1 MPGQWLHV
9 FGGENPAD
17 EGRREALC
25 TLGNGYMGVRG
36 AEPEHDADGVH
47 YPGVYV
53 AGCYNR
59 LRDRVQS
66 NDLETESIVNLPNW
80 LPFTVRAEN
89 GDWLGT
95 DGMEVLEARH
105 ELDLQRGVLNRRL
118 RVRDRAGRVSA
129 IIQRRF
135 VHLRHRHVCGL
146 QTTVVPENWSG
157 AIDFRSE
164 VDADTTNDGVA
175 RYRPLSRR
183 HYTLEGLSVLDDE
196 SVLCVVATSQS
207 RLRIAVA
214 ARTRLPDPDLSREV
228 AAVTVEGPERI
239 GHELRVPAQ
248 QGQAVAIDK
257 IVTIYT
263 SRDRAVSDPAQ
274 AAAGRLRELPNFDE
288 LFDTHALAWRQVW
301 RRFHVRISRAPDRVL
316 QSLRLDLFHVLQTL
330 TPHSTDMDVGIPA
343 RGLHG
348 EAYRGHVFWDELF
361 VMRTLSV
368 RAPELCRAL
377 LLYRFRRLGAA
388 RRAARDLGKAGA
400 MFPWQS
406 GSDGREESQRVHLN
420 PASGRWVPDHTARQ
434 RHVGLAVAYNTWQ
447 YWQATADLQFLEQY
461 GAEMIVEV
469 ARFFADLA
477 EYDHQRDRYVIRG
490 VVGPDEF
497 HTAYPDAPTPGID
510 NNAYT
515 NVMVVWVLLRALDAL
530 AALPAE
536 RQLELQETL
545 GLRVSEEHR
554 WEDISRRMFIPFHA
568 DGVISQFEGYEHLAE
583 LDWDATRER
592 HGDIR
597 RLDRILEAEGDDP
610 NRYKLSKQADVL
622 MLFYLLSADELDEL
636 IDRLGYRLER
646 DVIPRTIDFY
656 LSRTSHG
663 STLSA
668 VVHAWVTARS
678 RREHP
683 LEYFVQAVESDVT
696 DVHGGTTAEGVHLGA
711 MAGSIDVLERCFG
724 GVETRHDALW
734 LNPYWP
740 SELGELEFDVNYRQH
755 LLRLHISGA
764 SISVTSIGGMR
775 RPVQLRSRGAAVVLQ
790 PGEVIEL
797 PRSDPRSSSAPAQQ

>member
-1 MPGQWLHV
+1 
-9 FGGENPAD
+9 
-17 EGRREALC
+17 
-25 TLGNGYMGVRG
+25 MGIRG
-36 AEPEHDADGVH
+36 AVPEHDADGVH
-47 YPGVYV
+47 YPGAYV
-53 AGCYNR
+53 AGCFNR
-59 LRDRVQS
+59 LRDGIEG
-66 NDLETESIVNLPNW
+66 NDLEMESIVNLPNW
-80 LPFTVRAEN
+80 LALTVRAED

-95 DGMEVLEARH
+95 DRVEVLEGRH
-105 ELDLQRGVLNRRL
+105 ELDLRRGILTRWL
-118 RVRDRAGRVSA
+118 RVRDRAGRVSG
-129 IIQRRF
+129 ITQRRF

-157 AIDFRSE
+157 AIVIRSE
-164 VDADTTNDGVA
+164 VDANTTNDGVP

-183 HYTLEGLSVLDDE
+183 HYARERLSALDDE

-214 ARTRLPDPDLSREV
+214 ARTRLPDLARSRESS
-228 AAVTVEGPERI
+228 AVVVQRRGRI
-239 GHELRVPAQ
+239 GHEVRVPAR
-248 QGQAVAIDK
+248 QGEPVIFDK
-257 IVTIYT
+257 VVTIYT
-263 SRDRAVSDPAQ
+263 SRDRAISDPAQ
-274 AAAGRLRELPNFDE
+274 AAAERLRELPDFDE
-288 LFDTHALAWRQVW
+288 LVDTHALAWRQVW
-301 RRFHVRISRAPDRVL
+301 RRFAFRISRASGRVL
-316 QSLRLDLFHVLQTL
+316 SNLRLDLFHVLQTL
-330 TPHSTDMDVGIPA
+330 TPHSTDLDVGIPA

-368 RAPELCRAL
+368 RAPEVCRAL

-388 RRAARDLGKAGA
+388 RRAAGDLGKAGA

-406 GSDGREESQRVHLN
+406 GSEGREESQRLHLN

-447 YWQATADLQFLEQY
+447 YWQATADLQFLDQY

-477 EYDHQRDRYVIRG
+477 EYDHRRDRYVIRG

-497 HTAYPDAPTPGID
+497 HTAYPDTPGAGID

-515 NVMVVWVLLRALDAL
+515 NVMVVWVLLRALEAL

-536 RQLELQETL
+536 SRLELRETL

-554 WEDISRRMFIPFHA
+554 WEDISRRMFVPFHA
-568 DGVISQFEGYEHLAE
+568 DGVISQFEGYERLAE
-583 LDWDATRER
+583 LDWDAVRER

-610 NRYKLSKQADVL
+610 NRYRVSKQADVL
-622 MLFYLLSADELDEL
+622 MLFYLLSADELGEL
-636 IDRLGYRLER
+636 LDRLGYRLER

-668 VVHAWVTARS
+668 VVHAWVTARG
-678 RREHP
+678 RRERA
-683 LEYFVQAVESDVT
+683 LEYFMQAVESDVT
-696 DVHGGTTAEGVHLGA
+696 DVHGGSTAEGIHLGA

-740 SELGELEFDVNYRQH
+740 TELGELEFDVSYRQH
-755 LLRLHISGA
+755 LLRLRITGA
-764 SISVTSIGGMR
+764 SICVASIGGR
-775 RPVQLRSRGAAVVLQ
+775 RDPVQLRSRGAAVTLQ

-797 PRSDPRSSSAPAQQ
+797 PGPEPRSSSAPPQQ